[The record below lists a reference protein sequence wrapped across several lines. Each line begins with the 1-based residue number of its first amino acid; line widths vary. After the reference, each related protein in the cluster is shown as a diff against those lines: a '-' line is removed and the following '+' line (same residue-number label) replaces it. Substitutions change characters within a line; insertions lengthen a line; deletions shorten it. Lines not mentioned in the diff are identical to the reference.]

1 MTDLIKVPYAELFY
15 RASRI
20 RQEAEAVRA
29 EIRLLAET
37 VDSIQWMGKRA
48 DKFFALWERTRP
60 EMEQWVLTLEGFAT
74 SLETQARQIQAADEG
89 F

>member
-1 MTDLIKVPYAELFY
+1 MTDLIKVPYTELLY

-29 EIRLLAET
+29 ELRLLNET
-37 VDSIQWMGKRA
+37 VDSLQWMGKRA
-48 DKFFALWERTRP
+48 EKFFSLWERTKP
-60 EMEQWVLTLEGFAT
+60 EMEQWVLTLESFAL
-74 SLETQARQIQAADEG
+74 SLEAQARQMQAADEG